1 MLLLDIFCVGYGTQV
16 AGHLFKNS
24 KFILF
29 YLHEV
34 HSYILWEFSWNFIF
48 YTRGIVRLIRPK
60 KRMVLTI
67 RLKKRIIFNKIINFT
82 ANDVY

>member
-1 MLLLDIFCVGYGTQV
+1 MILHDIFCVGYGTQV

-34 HSYILWEFSWNFIF
+34 HSYILWEFSWNFII
-48 YTRGIVRLIRPK
+48 TL
-60 KRMVLTI
+60 
-67 RLKKRIIFNKIINFT
+67 
-82 ANDVY
+82 AA